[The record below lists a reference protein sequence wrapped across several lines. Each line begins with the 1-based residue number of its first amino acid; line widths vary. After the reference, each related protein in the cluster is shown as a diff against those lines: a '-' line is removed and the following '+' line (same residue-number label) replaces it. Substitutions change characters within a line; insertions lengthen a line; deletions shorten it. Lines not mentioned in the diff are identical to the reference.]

1 MLQNRSAKNA
11 SNNGH
16 PQFINGGEG
25 NIDIDNE
32 LLEQLRLEAKLQIDR
47 EKQRTIERELI
58 QNRQSNG
65 NYKQVRFWSGFK
77 FECITTDGS
86 LTVILHHYVKITIYF
101 HLA

>member
-16 PQFINGGEG
+16 PQFNNGGEG

-65 NYKQVRFWSGFK
+65 NYKQVRDWSSFK
-77 FECITTDGS
+77 FQCNGS